1 MRKGRGGE
9 TDFKCKLTKQL
20 NISGPAKFL
29 FLLVLHAICVSV
41 EEEQW
46 AEGTWEAE
54 QRVTL
59 VRKTK
64 EDAQQI
70 WSGEEE
76 GKGPNKA
83 QKNAATGECPFLFL
97 QHPPCCYNS
106 LHENSYYAVCL
117 GHDSERVPLSRG
129 FISGFLVQHGGFILN
144 VNTWALSGWWLC
156 VITMHSE
163 ISQPHPRLLF

>member
-1 MRKGRGGE
+1 M
-9 TDFKCKLTKQL
+9 
-20 NISGPAKFL
+20 
-29 FLLVLHAICVSV
+29 
-41 EEEQW
+41 
-46 AEGTWEAE
+46 
-54 QRVTL
+54 TL

-117 GHDSERVPLSRG
+117 GHESERVPFVERIYFGISRP
-129 FISGFLVQHGGFILN
+129 
-144 VNTWALSGWWLC
+144 TWLIHTECKYIGALRMVAVRDNNAFADIAASPA
-156 VITMHSE
+156 VV
-163 ISQPHPRLLF
+163 LF